1 MTSKEIF
8 AQIMG
13 NVNEFEAVGQDWCD
27 NDTVVSA
34 ARARSYSKKII
45 SGLRA
50 FVDLSLAEEIEL
62 SRLAAIVAAE
72 AAAQNEPTPE
82 PVVEEPQGWV
92 L

>member
-1 MTSKEIF
+1 MTSKEMF

-50 FVDLSLAEEIEL
+50 FVDMSLAEEIEL
-62 SRLAAIVAAE
+62 ARLAAIAAAEAE
-72 AAAQNEPTPE
+72 AAAQNESTPE
-82 PVVEEPQGWV
+82 PVVEEPQG
-92 L
+92 

>member
-45 SGLRA
+45 ASLRS
-50 FVDLSLAEEIEL
+50 FVDLSLAEGIEL
-62 SRLAAIVAAE
+62 ERLAAL
-72 AAAQNEPTPE
+72 AAQTEPDPQPE
-82 PVVEEPQGWV
+82 PSVEPQG
-92 L
+92 